1 MFRILDSP
9 RPKLVPILYMIYAAF
24 LVSSLSNPH
33 HPRRGRH
40 LWIVPLDFPTLLLI
54 CSALRFRFDKM
65 TQQLLV
71 IKKYAKHGPSGG
83 GGERLSDV
91 GGGAAAAEG
100 SGGGPSTPKVEP
112 NSAST
117 ADVLATVSGE
127 SKASLFEANDEF
139 LHGF

>member
-1 MFRILDSP
+1 
-9 RPKLVPILYMIYAAF
+9 MIYGAYF
-24 LVSSLSNPH
+24 VSSLSNPH
-33 HPRRGRH
+33 HPRH

-91 GGGAAAAEG
+91 GGGAAAE
-100 SGGGPSTPKVEP
+100 GGGPSTPKVEP

>member
-1 MFRILDSP
+1 MQPSLFPLCPTPTTLGADVIY
-9 RPKLVPILYMIYAAF
+9 VWCPITAYLGHNNTLY
-24 LVSSLSNPH
+24 
-33 HPRRGRH
+33 
-40 LWIVPLDFPTLLLI
+40 
-54 CSALRFRFDKM
+54 FRFDKM

-91 GGGAAAAEG
+91 GGGAAAE
-100 SGGGPSTPKVEP
+100 GGGPSTPKVEP

-127 SKASLFEANDEF
+127 SKASLFGANDAF

>member
-1 MFRILDSP
+1 M
-9 RPKLVPILYMIYAAF
+9 
-24 LVSSLSNPH
+24 
-33 HPRRGRH
+33 
-40 LWIVPLDFPTLLLI
+40 LLI

-91 GGGAAAAEG
+91 GGGAAAVEG
-100 SGGGPSTPKVEP
+100 GGGGPSTPKVEP